1 MANTFRCTIVS
12 PADKLLEEQIT
23 YASIPLWDGLM
34 GILPG
39 RAPIVASLGTGELRV
54 DFPGDAN
61 AAGGSRSY
69 FVDGGVCKM
78 SEGSLTLIAETAVPA
93 ESLVL
98 SDCKAEL
105 QEAEAVRASEEGDH
119 EARRIAHERRTQAIQ
134 AARAKVRL
142 AESRVGKGI

>member
-54 DFPGDAN
+54 DFAGDGA

-78 SEGSLTLIAETAVPA
+78 SEGSLTLIAVTAVPA

-98 SDCKAEL
+98 TDCKAEL
-105 QEAEAVRASEEGDH
+105 QEAESARASEEGDH
-119 EARRIAHERRTQAIQ
+119 EARRIANERRTQAIQ

>member
-12 PADKLLEEQIT
+12 PTDQLLDGEIT

-34 GILPG
+34 GVLPG

-54 DFPGDAN
+54 DFPSEGS

-78 SEGSLTLIAETAVPA
+78 SDGTLTLIAENAVPA
-93 ESLVL
+93 EALVL
-98 SDCKAEL
+98 ADCKSEL
-105 QEAEAVRASEEGDH
+105 QEAETTKPEASDQ
-119 EARRIAHERRTQAIQ
+119 EARRIAHERRSHAIH

>member
-12 PADKLLEEQIT
+12 PADKLLEEEIT

-54 DFPGDAN
+54 DFPNDGS

-98 SDCKAEL
+98 TDAQNEL
-105 QEAEAVRASEEGDH
+105 KQAEATPLSTDGDL
-119 EARRIAHERRTQAIQ
+119 ETRRVAQERRTHAIH